1 MHRERPAD
9 TADWRGRSRSPA
21 TLRNEK
27 RTTFKPEIRN
37 KRRRKNILVEKN
49 GLKNFSTSISLQNP
63 SPNVAIVGGS
73 AAGLYAASL
82 LARQGMNVRVFE
94 RIERLEPMERTLIV
108 THRMRDL
115 LGTTSE
121 GAILNR
127 IRRFELFTDGRM
139 ATVPLKN
146 PDLIIERRTLIQRL
160 ADEARQAGASV
171 ELGRRFHAL
180 HPNGRGL
187 ILEVERTADGVREEI
202 HTPTI
207 VGADGARSRVA
218 RAAGWEP
225 VPTVPLMQ
233 AIVQLPKGMAAD
245 TSRVWFIPQD
255 TPYFI
260 WLVPESETH
269 GALGIIG
276 ETGAETRRAL
286 ERFMEKK
293 NFEPLEFQG
302 ARIPVYTKWTPV
314 HRRVGNGSVYL
325 AGDAAGQ
332 VKVSTVGGIV
342 TGLRGALGV
351 AQAILNG
358 GASQELQALKR
369 ELDVH
374 LLLRKTLHDFEQKDY
389 SLLVDLL
396 NDPARESLARFSRD
410 EAWKIL
416 WRVCLQQPRL
426 ILLGLRGLWNRST
439 LMPPRA

>member
-1 MHRERPAD
+1 
-9 TADWRGRSRSPA
+9 
-21 TLRNEK
+21 
-27 RTTFKPEIRN
+27 
-37 KRRRKNILVEKN
+37 VEKSALSN
-49 GLKNFSTSISLQNP
+49 SSSSKQKSSR
-63 SPNVAIVGGS
+63 NVAIVGGS
-73 AAGLYAASL
+73 AAGLFTASL
-82 LARQGMNVRVFE
+82 LARQGVDVRVFE
-94 RIERLEPMERTLIV
+94 RIETLEPAERTLIV
-108 THRMRDL
+108 THRMQDL
-115 LGTTSE
+115 LGKTSE
-121 GAILNR
+121 SAILNR

-146 PDLIIERRTLIQRL
+146 PDLIIERRTLIQGL
-160 ADEARQAGASV
+160 AEQAQMAGASV

-187 ILEVERTADGVREEI
+187 ILEVERTSDGGREEI
-202 HTPTI
+202 HAPTI
-207 VGADGARSRVA
+207 VGADGAQSRVA
-218 RAAGWEP
+218 RAAGWQP
-225 VPTVPLMQ
+225 LATVPLMQ
-233 AIVQLPKGMAAD
+233 AIVRLPKGMAAD

-260 WLVPESETH
+260 WLVPESETR

-286 ERFMEKK
+286 EHFMEKK
-293 NFEPLEFQG
+293 HFEPMEFQG
-302 ARIPVYTKWTPV
+302 ARIPVYTKWIPV
-314 HRRVGNGSVYL
+314 HRRLGNGSVYL

-351 AQAILNG
+351 AQAILNH
-358 GASQELQALKR
+358 GASAELQALRR

-396 NDPARESLARFSRD
+396 NDSARESLARYSRD

-426 ILLGLRGLWNRST
+426 ILLGLRGFWNRSR
-439 LMPPRA
+439 LLPPRA